1 MKLKF
6 CVRVK
11 EERAVVVINYNENKH
26 HRRVVNRKIAR
37 RHMGIVTTK
46 SGPNKGTF
54 DKTIIY
60 KMLEQQKN
68 NKVGANHSLF
78 QDRIYKK
85 PSITI
90 RKVNSEP
97 TKNTPSPLLST
108 QNTEKMYPI
117 PMYNKDRP
125 CRIRSLDPPHEIK
138 NVIFVEKQFTNS
150 EGGQEHFRLPRD
162 CRYEAFKRK
171 HYI

>member
-11 EERAVVVINYNENKH
+11 EERAVVVINYNERKH
-26 HRRVVNRKIAR
+26 HRQVVNRKIAR
-37 RHMGIVTTK
+37 RHMGICTT
-46 SGPNKGTF
+46 PNKGAF

-78 QDRIYKK
+78 QDRIYKR
-85 PSITI
+85 PSINI
-90 RKVNSEP
+90 RGVNSEP
-97 TKNTPSPLLST
+97 TRNTPSPLPST
-108 QNTEKMYPI
+108 QNTGKMYPI

-125 CRIRSLDPPHEIK
+125 RRIRSLDSRHEIK
-138 NVIFVEKQFTNS
+138 NVIFVEKQFPNS
-150 EGGQEHFRLPRD
+150 EGGEEDYRLPRD
-162 CRYEAFKRK
+162 CRYEAFKRRY
-171 HYI
+171 YI

>member
-11 EERAVVVINYNENKH
+11 EERSLVVINHEEKKS
-26 HRRVVNRKIAR
+26 HRQVVNRKIAQ
-37 RHMGIVTTK
+37 RHMGILTTPD
-46 SGPNKGTF
+46 PNKGRF
-54 DKTIIY
+54 DKTIVY

-68 NKVGANHSLF
+68 NNVGAIHSLF

-85 PSITI
+85 PSIDI

-97 TKNTPSPLLST
+97 TRNTPSPLPST
-108 QNTEKMYPI
+108 PNTEKMYPI
-117 PMYNKDRP
+117 PKYNKNRL
-125 CRIRSLDPPHEIK
+125 RTMKSLAPPHEIK
-138 NVIFVEKQFTNS
+138 KVTFVEKRFSNG
-150 EGGQEHFRLPRD
+150 EGGEEYYRHPSN
-162 CRYEAFKRK
+162 CRYDAFKRK

>member
-11 EERAVVVINYNENKH
+11 EERAVVVINYNERKH
-26 HRRVVNRKIAR
+26 HRQVVNRKIAR
-37 RHMGIVTTK
+37 RHMGICTT
-46 SGPNKGTF
+46 PNKGAF

-78 QDRIYKK
+78 QDRIYKR
-85 PSITI
+85 PSINS
-90 RKVNSEP
+90 REVNSEP
-97 TKNTPSPLLST
+97 TRNTPSPLPST

-117 PMYNKDRP
+117 TMYNKDRP

-138 NVIFVEKQFTNS
+138 NFIFVEK
-150 EGGQEHFRLPRD
+150 
-162 CRYEAFKRK
+162 
-171 HYI
+171 

>member
-6 CVRVK
+6 WTRVK
-11 EERAVVVINYNENKH
+11 EERAVLSINYKEKTH
-26 HRRVVNRKIAR
+26 HRQVVNRKIAR
-37 RHMGIVTTK
+37 RHMGICTT
-46 SGPNKGTF
+46 PNKGAF

-78 QDRIYKK
+78 QDRIYKR
-85 PSITI
+85 PSINI
-90 RKVNSEP
+90 RGVNSEP
-97 TKNTPSPLLST
+97 TRNTPSPLPST
-108 QNTEKMYPI
+108 QNTGKMYPI

-125 CRIRSLDPPHEIK
+125 RRIRSLDSRHEIK
-138 NVIFVEKQFTNS
+138 NVIFVERQFPNS
-150 EGGQEHFRLPRD
+150 EGDEEHYRLPRD
-162 CRYEAFKRK
+162 CRYEAVKRK